1 MYDLHKYMMK
11 QPIKIIPKQP
21 VINVYWKL
29 TDFCNFKCNYCPSY
43 LHSGKYANGKLPGF
57 PIYSD
62 IIIFMDKLKALAASG
77 THLNLQFGGGE
88 PTLHPNFLDIIKYMS
103 AENVHLGVTTNGS
116 RSDEWWSEALPFLDN
131 VTISLHPEFTK
142 IDKVNDLAKSI
153 VDSGTSMRFNLSCD
167 PARWDA
173 VLELYNNID
182 DYLKPMLTAK
192 VLNYLE
198 TTKENYSYTDEQT
211 TWIKHHGGSMASS
224 HGFINSMIY
233 FDDGSSENLALGK
246 ITINNWNEFKGWKCK
261 VASQSLMI
269 DYTGTVNAGI
279 CMAKRLGHITDFN
292 LDTNYLVCPFNFCPC
307 PSDIRAEK
315 YKI

>member
-1 MYDLHKYMMK
+1 MMK

-21 VINVYWKL
+21 VINIYWKL
-29 TDFCNFKCNYCPSY
+29 TDFCNFKCNYCPSF

-62 IIIFMDKLKALAASG
+62 IIIFMDKLKALSASG
-77 THLNLQFGGGE
+77 THINLQFGGGE
-88 PTLHPNFLDIIKYMS
+88 PTLHPNFLDIIKYMRT
-103 AENVHLGVTTNGS
+103 ENVHLGVTTNGS
-116 RSDEWWSEALPFLDN
+116 RSDEWWEEALPFLDN

-142 IDKVNDLAKSI
+142 IEKINSI
-153 VDSGTSMRFNLSCD
+153 SKYIVESNTAIMFNLSCD
-167 PARWDA
+167 PARWDT
-173 VLELYNNID
+173 VLELYDNMD
-182 DYLKPMLTAK
+182 DYLKPMVSAK

-211 TWIKHHGGSMASS
+211 AWIRSHGGSMPSS
-224 HGFINSMIY
+224 RGFINSVVY

-246 ITINNWNEFKGWKCK
+246 MTINNWNEFKNWKCK

-269 DYTGTVNAGI
+269 DYTGTVFAGI
-279 CMAKRLGHITDFN
+279 CMVKSLGHITEFE
-292 LDTNYLVCPFNFCPC
+292 LDYSDIVCPFKYCACPT
-307 PSDIRAEK
+307 DIRSEK